1 MLNKAPDPDENRRP
15 RQSMSEWGPGG
26 VSVIQGGGRLRPGGG
41 GEEEGRKSDG
51 TLRRRIKKAWKI
63 RIKQTCLPP
72 GEQGTPPTC
81 SELDRFNG
89 GGVHLRFKRAHII
102 ITPPL
107 STPAIFNVIQVA
119 AGRHLA
125 PCTRHPL
132 LRAPG
137 MQT

>member
-1 MLNKAPDPDENRRP
+1 MRDQKTP
-15 RQSMSEWGPGG
+15 
-26 VSVIQGGGRLRPGGG
+26 
-41 GEEEGRKSDG
+41 
-51 TLRRRIKKAWKI
+51 WKI

-72 GEQGTPPTC
+72 GEQGNPPTCETC

-89 GGVHLRFKRAHII
+89 GRVHLRFKRANII

-107 STPAIFNVIQVA
+107 STPAIFNAIQVA

-125 PCTRHPL
+125 PPCARRPL
-132 LRAPG
+132 LRALG